1 MKSTFIAFILF
12 IVSFA
17 NANPG
22 TPPDRPQRF
31 RLMDDLKLTEAQKEQ
46 FEKISYDTEKKHI
59 ELRSKM
65 ESAQLD
71 LRRLMDADSPDKS
84 AIEKKFNEIA
94 AAHSAVKVNH
104 FNGWYEKNKVLT
116 PEQQKI
122 WKQAIRQHMNAA
134 RGIQREM
141 KKERM
146 PMKERRQIHR
156 IDRE

>member
-1 MKSTFIAFILF
+1 MKTTFVAVVLF

-17 NANPG
+17 YANPG
-22 TPPDRPQRF
+22 PPPNHPQRF
-31 RLMDDLKLTEAQKEQ
+31 QLMDELKLTDAQKEQ
-46 FEKISYDTEKKHI
+46 FEKISYDTEKKQI

-71 LRRLMDADSPDKS
+71 LRRLMDADSPDKA

-94 AAHSAVKVNH
+94 AAQTAMKMNH
-104 FNGWYEKNKVLT
+104 FNCWYEKNKVLT

-122 WKQAIRQHMNAA
+122 WKQAMHHRMKTAHRVM
-134 RGIQREM
+134 REV

-146 PMKERRQIHR
+146 PIMERRQIHK
-156 IDRE
+156 IDRD